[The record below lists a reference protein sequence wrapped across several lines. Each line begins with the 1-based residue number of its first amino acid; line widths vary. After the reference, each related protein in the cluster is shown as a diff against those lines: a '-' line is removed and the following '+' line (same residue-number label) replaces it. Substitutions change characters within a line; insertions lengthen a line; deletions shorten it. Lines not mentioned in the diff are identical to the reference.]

1 VLPDVGSEAVDT
13 WSLLHLCKETLVAL
27 SLKNAHNLMSL
38 PIRIR
43 NVQYYR
49 IAGKYIFAG
58 DLFITRGTIYFF
70 PEIDL
75 EEQRNEAAGW
85 LPHDLAIVVHLVMY
99 ISQKFG
105 TYSSRTDFWR
115 NGISNEQLTASAN
128 IYVEQL
134 KANKRI
140 YPNVKAMP
148 LPTVVTVPDV
158 SAMALSLTGRLSFL
172 ALSDTHDFNVGP
184 RRKKQL
190 REAIWEAGFGRV

>member
-1 VLPDVGSEAVDT
+1 
-13 WSLLHLCKETLVAL
+13 
-27 SLKNAHNLMSL
+27 MSL
-38 PIRIR
+38 PIKIR

-75 EEQRNEAAGW
+75 EEQRNAAAGW

-105 TYSSRTDFWR
+105 SYSPRTDFWR

-128 IYVEQL
+128 IYVEKL

-140 YPNVKAMP
+140 HPNVKAMP
-148 LPTVVTVPDV
+148 LPTVVSVPDV
-158 SAMALSLTGRLSFL
+158 SAMTLSLTGRLSFS

-190 REAIWEAGFGRV
+190 REAIWEGGFDEFKGRSRWCLVTLGKDLPW